1 MKMALLVAGAC
12 VTLFVLVA
20 EAVIGRILQEEAVRR
35 LGRIPFALV
44 SLASARL
51 PRELR
56 EEVAAEWRAELDFA
70 LRGADGR
77 PLTRLLRGIRYAAGL
92 LMSAPAIADSLR
104 GSTRRLLR
112 IARAI
117 GAAGT
122 TAYAIWLLV
131 YSYDYF
137 QPHYGFAVLVHGW
150 TQPIPGPSP
159 DQWTMT
165 GVSYICAAAG
175 ILGTAL
181 VLATGYWLIANLNVL
196 CFVAAGVLS
205 FTGGGPLYSIVVAS
219 AVFCILV
226 ASVPLQARARWS
238 SRDATRSDAGAVAQ
252 KL

>member
-1 MKMALLVAGAC
+1 MKMGLLVAGAC
-12 VTLFVLVA
+12 VTLVVLLA
-20 EAVIGRILQEEAVRR
+20 EAVIGRRLQEKAMTR
-35 LGRIPFALV
+35 LGRIPFALI

-51 PRELR
+51 PQELR
-56 EEVAAEWRAELDFA
+56 DDVAAEWRAELDFA
-70 LRGADGR
+70 LRGADGM

-104 GSTRRLLR
+104 GTSRRLLR

-117 GAAGT
+117 GAAGA

-137 QPHYGFAVLVHGW
+137 QPHQGFLVFGW
-150 TQPIPGPSP
+150 AQPVPSA

-175 ILGTAL
+175 ILGTAV

-219 AVFCILV
+219 AAFCILV
-226 ASVPLQARARWS
+226 LSVPLQARARWR
-238 SRDATRSDAGAVAQ
+238 SRDAMRSDAGAVAQ

>member
-1 MKMALLVAGAC
+1 MKMTLFVAGAC
-12 VTLFVLVA
+12 VTLLVLLA
-20 EAVIGRILQEEAVRR
+20 EAVIGRMLQEKAMTR
-35 LGRIPFALV
+35 LGRIPFALI

-56 EEVAAEWRAELDFA
+56 DDVAAEWRAELDFA
-70 LRGADGR
+70 LRGADGM
-77 PLTRLLRGIRYAAGL
+77 PLTSLLRGISYAAGL

-104 GSTRRLLR
+104 GTSRRLLR

-117 GAAGT
+117 GAAGA

-131 YSYDYF
+131 YSYEYF

-150 TQPIPGPSP
+150 TQPIPALSP
-159 DQWTMT
+159 DQWTLT

-175 ILGTAL
+175 ILGTAV

-205 FTGGGPLYSIVVAS
+205 FTGGGPLYSIVLAS

-226 ASVPLQARARWS
+226 LSVPLQARARWR
-238 SRDATRSDAGAVAQ
+238 SRDAMRSDAGAVVQ

>member
-1 MKMALLVAGAC
+1 MKMALFVAGAC
-12 VTLFVLVA
+12 VTLLVLLA
-20 EAVIGRILQEEAVRR
+20 EAVIGRMLQEEAVRR
-35 LGRIPFALV
+35 LSRIPFALI
-44 SLASARL
+44 SRASARL

-92 LMSAPAIADSLR
+92 LMSAPAIADGLR
-104 GSTRRLLR
+104 GTSRRLLR

-117 GAAGT
+117 GAAGA

-137 QPHYGFAVLVHGW
+137 QPHYGFLVVGW

-175 ILGTAL
+175 ILGTAA
-181 VLATGYWLIANLNVL
+181 VLATGYWLILNLNVL

-205 FTGGGPLYSIVVAS
+205 FMGGGPLYSIVVAS

-226 ASVPLQARARWS
+226 LSVPLQATARWR
-238 SRDATRSDAGAVAQ
+238 SRDAMRSDAGAVAQ

>member
-1 MKMALLVAGAC
+1 MKMALFVAGAC
-12 VTLFVLVA
+12 VILLVLLA
-20 EAVIGRILQEEAVRR
+20 EAVIGRILQEEAVKR
-35 LGRIPFALV
+35 LSRIPFALI

-70 LRGADGR
+70 LHCADGR

-104 GSTRRLLR
+104 GTSKRLLR

-150 TQPIPGPSP
+150 TQPIPAPGPY
-159 DQWTMT
+159 QWTMT

-175 ILGTAL
+175 ILGTAV

-196 CFVAAGVLS
+196 CFVAAGVPS
-205 FTGGGPLYSIVVAS
+205 FTGGGPGCGSR
-219 AVFCILV
+219 
-226 ASVPLQARARWS
+226 PRRAPTPHR
-238 SRDATRSDAGAVAQ
+238 R
-252 KL
+252 

>member
-1 MKMALLVAGAC
+1 MKMTLFVAGAC
-12 VTLFVLVA
+12 VTLLVLLA
-20 EAVIGRILQEEAVRR
+20 EAVIGRMLQEKAATR
-35 LGRIPFALV
+35 LGRIPFALIG
-44 SLASARL
+44 LASARL

-56 EEVAAEWRAELDFA
+56 DDVAAEWRAELDFA
-70 LRGADGR
+70 LRGADGM

-104 GSTRRLLR
+104 GTSRRLLR

-117 GAAGT
+117 GSAGA
-122 TAYAIWLLV
+122 TAWAVWLLV
-131 YSYDYF
+131 YSYEYF
-137 QPHYGFAVLVHGW
+137 HPQRQEVLFAIVL
-150 TQPIPGPSP
+150 GPTRSP

-175 ILGTAL
+175 ILGTAV

-205 FTGGGPLYSIVVAS
+205 FMGGGPLYSIVVAS

-226 ASVPLQARARWS
+226 ASVPLQARARWR
-238 SRDATRSDAGAVAQ
+238 SRDAMRSDAGAVAQ